1 MSKARIVEKYII
13 RTAMKT
19 LAPIRIASGQEDGVT
34 DILILKNKQNE
45 AFIPGTSLA
54 GVLRAS
60 ISDIYGEEAAGQLFG
75 SIKDNENSDEQSM
88 LNISDIVLS
97 GSEIIYRD
105 GVAIDTYR
113 GVGKDGS
120 KYDFEMLD
128 RGSEGELLIEITV
141 RQADNEKPMNTGFIH
156 SGYETSGAIY
166 KDMAATIADLLTSG
180 VNVGSLTTKGFGLVA
195 SKEPAEVVCFDFKG
209 GGGFESWLDYLK
221 HGKITEAEYVGNPLS
236 LTSAAYSTIKV
247 EAAFDLRSSLIIRDY
262 DAAEERNDSLSKD
275 DNKKLSSV
283 QMMSGDS
290 FVIPGTSIKGV
301 LRNRAK
307 KILMT
312 LSGAHNTATD
322 SFLNSLMG
330 FSDKK
335 ASSKSRLSVEEVYI
349 AGDALT
355 KHRHSRNRID
365 RFTGSTV
372 DGALFTEEPVW
383 QQQKGSAPVRL
394 SMTIRNASKAEAGLL
409 LLLVKD
415 LWLGSLAIGG
425 GKSVG
430 RGTLRGRTCK
440 ISFEGKEFAINESAG
455 FAVEGDR
462 AELESYV
469 AALIEAAKEMA
480 VKE

>member
-1 MSKARIVEKYII
+1 MSKARIVEKYVI
-13 RTAMKT
+13 RAAMKT

-54 GVLRAS
+54 GVLRAN

-75 SIKDNENSDEQSM
+75 SIKDNENSGEQSM

-141 RQADNEKPMNTGFIH
+141 RQADNEKLVNTGFIH
-156 SGYETSGAIY
+156 SGFETSGALY

-180 VNVGSLTTKGFGLVA
+180 VNVGSLTTKGFGLIA

-209 GGGFESWLDYLK
+209 GSSFDSWLDYIK
-221 HGKITEAEYVGNPLS
+221 KGKLTEAEYVGNPLS
-236 LTSAAYSTIKV
+236 LTGAAYSTIKV
-247 EAAFDLRSSLIIRDY
+247 EASFDLRSSLIIRDY
-262 DAAEERNDSLSKD
+262 DAAEERNDALGKD
-275 DNKKLSSV
+275 DNIKLASV

-290 FVIPGTSIKGV
+290 YIIPGTSIKGV

-312 LSGAHNTATD
+312 LSGAKNAATD

-330 FSDKK
+330 FADKK

-349 AGDALT
+349 AEDALT
-355 KHRHSRNRID
+355 KHSHSRNRID

-383 QQQKGSAPVRL
+383 QLQKGSAPVRL
-394 SMTIRNASKAEAGLL
+394 CITIRNASKAEAGLL

-430 RGTLRGRTCK
+430 RGTLKGRTCK
-440 ISFEGKEFAINESAG
+440 ISFEGKKFAINDNAG
-455 FAVEGDR
+455 FAVEGDK
-462 AELESYV
+462 AVLESYV
-469 AALIEAAKEMA
+469 AALIKAAKEMA

>member
-1 MSKARIVEKYII
+1 MSKARIVEKYVI
-13 RTAMKT
+13 RTAIKT

-54 GVLRAS
+54 GVLRAN

-75 SIKDNENSDEQSM
+75 SIKDNENSGEQSM

-113 GVGKDGS
+113 GVGKDNS

-141 RQADNEKPMNTGFIH
+141 RQADNEKIVNTGFIH
-156 SGYETSGAIY
+156 SGFETSGALY

-180 VNVGSLTTKGFGLVA
+180 VNVGSLTTKGFGLIA
-195 SKEPAEVVCFDFKG
+195 SKEPAKVVCFDFKG
-209 GGGFESWLDYLK
+209 GSGFDSWLDYLK
-221 HGKITEAEYVGNPLS
+221 KGNLTEAEYVGNPLS
-236 LTSAAYSTIKV
+236 LTGAAYSTIKV
-247 EAAFDLRSSLIIRDY
+247 EASFDLRSSLIIRDY
-262 DAAEERNDSLSKD
+262 DAAEERNDALGKE
-275 DNKKLSSV
+275 DNKKLASV

-290 FVIPGTSIKGV
+290 FIIPGTSIKGV

-312 LSGAHNTATD
+312 LSGAQNAATD

-330 FSDKK
+330 FADKK

-349 AGDALT
+349 AEDALT
-355 KHRHSRNRID
+355 KHSHSRNRID

-383 QQQKGSAPVRL
+383 QLQKGSAPVRL
-394 SMTIRNASKAEAGLL
+394 CITIRNASTAEAGLL

-430 RGTLRGRTCK
+430 RGTLKGRTCK
-440 ISFEGKEFAINESAG
+440 ISFEGKKFAINDNAG
-455 FAVEGDR
+455 FAVEGDK
-462 AELESYV
+462 AVLESYV
-469 AALIEAAKEMA
+469 AALIKAAKEMA

>member
-1 MSKARIVEKYII
+1 MSKARIVEKYVI

-54 GVLRAS
+54 GVLRAN

-75 SIKDNENSDEQSM
+75 SIKDNENSGEQSM

-141 RQADNEKPMNTGFIH
+141 RQADYEKIVNTGFIH
-156 SGYETSGAIY
+156 SGFENSGAIY
-166 KDMAATIADLLTSG
+166 KDMAATIADLLTGG
-180 VNVGSLTTKGFGLVA
+180 VNVGSLTTKGLGLIA
-195 SKEPAEVVCFDFKG
+195 SKEPAEVVCFDFKDG
-209 GGGFESWLDYLK
+209 SGFERWIDYIKQGNL
-221 HGKITEAEYVGNPLS
+221 TEAEYVGNPLS
-236 LTSAAYSTIKV
+236 LTSAAFSTIKV
-247 EAAFDLRSSLIIRDY
+247 EASFDLRSSLIIRDY
-262 DAAEERNDSLSKD
+262 DAAEEHNDALGKD

-290 FVIPGTSIKGV
+290 FIIPGTSIKGV

-312 LSGAHNTATD
+312 LSGAKNAATD

-330 FSDKK
+330 FADKK

-349 AGDALT
+349 AEDALT

-394 SMTIRNASKAEAGLL
+394 SITIRNASKAEAGLL

-430 RGTLRGRTCK
+430 RGTLKGRTCK
-440 ISFEGKEFAINESAG
+440 ISFEGKKFAINESAG

-462 AELESYV
+462 EELESYV
-469 AALIEAAKEMA
+469 AALIKAAKEMA

>member
-1 MSKARIVEKYII
+1 MSKARIVEKYVI

-54 GVLRAS
+54 GVLRAN

-75 SIKDNENSDEQSM
+75 SIKDNETSGEQSM

-141 RQADNEKPMNTGFIH
+141 RQADYEKMVNTGFIH
-156 SGYETSGAIY
+156 SGFENSGALY
-166 KDMAATIADLLTSG
+166 KDMAATIADLLTGG
-180 VNVGSLTTKGFGLVA
+180 VNVGSLTTKGFGLIA

-209 GGGFESWLDYLK
+209 GSSFEQWIDYIKQGNL
-221 HGKITEAEYVGNPLS
+221 TEAEYVGNPLS

-247 EAAFDLRSSLIIRDY
+247 EASFDLRSSLIIRDY
-262 DAAEERNDSLSKD
+262 DAAEERNDALGKD

-290 FVIPGTSIKGV
+290 FIIPGTSIKGV

-312 LSGAHNTATD
+312 LSGAKNAATD

-330 FSDKK
+330 FADKK

-349 AGDALT
+349 AEDALT
-355 KHRHSRNRID
+355 KHSHSRNRID

-394 SMTIRNASKAEAGLL
+394 SITIRNASKAEAGLL

-425 GKSVG
+425 GKSIG

-440 ISFEGKEFAINESAG
+440 ISFEGKEFAINDNAG

>member
-1 MSKARIVEKYII
+1 MSKARIVEKYVI

-54 GVLRAS
+54 GVLRAN

-75 SIKDNENSDEQSM
+75 SIKDNENSGEQSM

-141 RQADNEKPMNTGFIH
+141 RQADNEKLVNTGFIH
-156 SGYETSGAIY
+156 SGFETSGALY

-180 VNVGSLTTKGFGLVA
+180 VNVGSLTTKGFGLIA

-209 GGGFESWLDYLK
+209 GSSFDSWLDYIK
-221 HGKITEAEYVGNPLS
+221 KGKLTEAEYVGNPLS
-236 LTSAAYSTIKV
+236 LTGAAYSTIKV
-247 EAAFDLRSSLIIRDY
+247 EASFDLRSSLIIRDY
-262 DAAEERNDSLSKD
+262 DAAEERNDALGKD
-275 DNKKLSSV
+275 DNIKLASV

-290 FVIPGTSIKGV
+290 YIIPGTSIKGV

-312 LSGAHNTATD
+312 LSGAKNAATD

-330 FSDKK
+330 FADKK

-349 AGDALT
+349 AEDALT
-355 KHRHSRNRID
+355 KHSHSRNRID

-383 QQQKGSAPVRL
+383 QLQKGSAPVRL
-394 SMTIRNASKAEAGLL
+394 CITIRNASKAEAGLL

-430 RGTLRGRTCK
+430 RGTLKGRTCK
-440 ISFEGKEFAINESAG
+440 ISFEGKKFAINDNAG
-455 FAVEGDR
+455 FAVEGDK
-462 AELESYV
+462 AVLESYV
-469 AALIEAAKEMA
+469 AALIKAAKEMA